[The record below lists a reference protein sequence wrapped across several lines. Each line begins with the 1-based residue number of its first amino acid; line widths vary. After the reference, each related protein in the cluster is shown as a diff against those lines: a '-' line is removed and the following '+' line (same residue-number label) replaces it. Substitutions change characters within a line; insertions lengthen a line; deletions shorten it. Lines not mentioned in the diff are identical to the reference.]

1 MLFRRGVS
9 CHCMPPCLNLSGCMG
24 LSVCVSSNK
33 QGSFFLRVTGNSCRR
48 LFCLFNCCWDTLMGL
63 QATMLTLKRL
73 MSVFKNRWYC
83 NTNGSMA
90 LDILTNVNCAD

>member
-48 LFCLFNCCWDTLMGL
+48 LFCLFNCCWDI
-63 QATMLTLKRL
+63 
-73 MSVFKNRWYC
+73 
-83 NTNGSMA
+83 NGFASH
-90 LDILTNVNCAD
+90 NADSEKADERV

>member
-1 MLFRRGVS
+1 
-9 CHCMPPCLNLSGCMG
+9 
-24 LSVCVSSNK
+24 
-33 QGSFFLRVTGNSCRR
+33 
-48 LFCLFNCCWDTLMGL
+48 MGL

-90 LDILTNVNCAD
+90 LDILTNVNCADCDSHISIFNASS